1 MLAFAKAYGCT
12 KYFYPGDEAA
22 RLDWDQFGSYGAWRL
37 EQSTD
42 WQVTMDSLFG
52 PVAPLLH
59 FSNGSSY
66 ERDPVT
72 VSGNSG
78 LIVRWQ
84 HLGNGEGKVGPV
96 YQSLRTNRPV
106 LALPEST
113 DDFGYLLRSMDGADI
128 SPFLG
133 QEVTIS
139 LLVRPDLAFVGRTE
153 FLFDVTTDER
163 QRFSSGTTDLTPG
176 QWHTLETTVSVPQ
189 DARALRIILYSA
201 ILHGAL
207 DFKDLRLT
215 VRQSH
220 HPIPLVRGD
229 SLAGEWRSAGPNH
242 LISVEPGTDS
252 PLLHIARNPGSFQP
266 DSTLYPLIDNLQI
279 YALDIHPR
287 LTLNMPLQVAL
298 ANGRTQPEGDPA
310 ELIRQMENWEIADEG
325 ASGLTYHQRLG
336 NIIKVWST
344 LHHFYPYF
352 DLSNTDWDQQFLL
365 AFAKN
370 KQDISLFDHVR
381 TLQELITPLND
392 SHMGVYLNQP
402 LYFPPIE
409 WMVVD
414 DQLVITQ
421 VLDSTLSLQPG
432 DAVQAVNGQD
442 WQLHWNEALS
452 RSPGATRLRKELR
465 AREASLAGPQGTP
478 LTITVD
484 DRDLRLIRSLG
495 EENYAEQT
503 APVRPEFDT
512 LAPDQY
518 YINLTNM
525 SWADLEARLPQLT
538 GATHLILDLRD
549 YPGWRNDRILRHLT
563 TDTLRRV
570 STLVPRVDAPDR
582 SAITYPDAPA
592 SVIAPASP
600 FLSAKVLVLTDAHA
614 ISYAET
620 ILNVF
625 DHYGIG
631 EIIGTR
637 TAGTTGNVNT
647 IFLSGG
653 ITIPWTGMRVLDQDG
668 ELFHGEGI
676 RPGIQVTPT
685 IEDIRLGRDVVLEA
699 AMGRME

>member
-1 MLAFAKAYGCT
+1 MLAFAKAYGCV

-22 RLDWDQFGSYGAWRL
+22 SLDWDQFAAYGAWRL
-37 EQSTD
+37 EQSSD
-42 WQVTMDSLFG
+42 WQETMDSLFE

-59 FSNGSSY
+59 FSNSTTY
-66 ERDPVT
+66 ERDT
-72 VSGNSG
+72 VSASGNSDE
-78 LIVRWQ
+78 IVRWQ
-84 HLGNGEGKVGPV
+84 HLGNGEGKVGPI

-128 SPFLG
+128 SSFLG

-163 QRFSSGTTDLTPG
+163 ERFSSGTTDLIPG
-176 QWHTLETTVSVPQ
+176 QWHRLETTVSLPQ
-189 DARALRIILYSA
+189 DAREVRIIIYSGL
-201 ILHGAL
+201 LHGAL

-229 SLAGEWRSAGPNH
+229 SLSGEWRSAGPNH

-252 PLLHIARNPGSFQP
+252 PLLHIARNPGSYLT
-266 DSTLYPLIDNLQI
+266 DSTLYPLLDNPQV
-279 YALDIHPR
+279 YSQNIHPR
-287 LTLNMPLQVAL
+287 VTLHMPLQVNFS
-298 ANGRTQPEGDPA
+298 NGRTQPESDPS
-310 ELIRQMENWEIADEG
+310 ELIRQMKNWEVAGEG
-325 ASGLTYHQRLG
+325 TSGLSYHHRLG

-352 DLSNTDWDQQFLL
+352 DVATTDWDQQFLQ

-370 KQDISLFDHVR
+370 KQDTSLFDHVR

-409 WMVVD
+409 WMVVE

-421 VLDSTLSLQPG
+421 VLDSTLGLQPS
-432 DAVQAVNGQD
+432 DIVRAVDGQD

-465 AREASLAGPQGTP
+465 AREASLSGPQESP

-484 DRDLRLIRSLG
+484 DRDLTLTRSLG
-495 EENYAEQT
+495 EEIYAEQT
-503 APVRPEFDT
+503 APVRPAFDT
-512 LAPDQY
+512 LGPDQY

-525 SWADLEARLPQLT
+525 SWPDLEARLPQLT

-549 YPGWRNDRILRHLT
+549 YPGWRNDRILQHLT

-570 STLVPRVDAPDR
+570 STLVPRVVAPDR
-582 SAITYPDAPA
+582 SAITYPDTPP

-668 ELFHGEGI
+668 KLFHGEGI
-676 RPGIQVTPT
+676 RPGIQITPT
-685 IEDIRLGRDVVLEA
+685 HEDIRLGRDVVLEA